1 MNIKELRKKYPAPFA
16 LSVLQRAIEIDQ
28 DDPNVAKASRE
39 YIASL
44 QNHQTP
50 CDWYYVELL
59 ADKLK
64 TIRISTEVY
73 AARKDVERLAWHAMS
88 DDVDEQLLNET
99 IAKLG
104 EKIEIHPVREIELSG
119 NVTGFM
125 QKGNYVAVI
134 GLDVTPVAKD
144 KELFASLLNTMEKN
158 AISAYMQY
166 MYQKE
171 KGGKV
176 PVTFEEFFL
185 NMRIQFYDSLMERPI
200 CSFQSE
206 IRTMENYL
214 SVATKML
221 AENNRWRKFEISLV
235 QCQVIDLSK

>member
-1 MNIKELRKKYPAPFA
+1 M
-16 LSVLQRAIEIDQ
+16 
-28 DDPNVAKASRE
+28 
-39 YIASL
+39 
-44 QNHQTP
+44 
-50 CDWYYVELL
+50 
-59 ADKLK
+59 
-64 TIRISTEVY
+64 
-73 AARKDVERLAWHAMS
+73 ERLAWHTMS

-104 EKIEIHPVREIELSG
+104 EKIEIHPVREIKLSG

-144 KELFASLLNTMEKN
+144 KELFAVLLNTLGKN

-166 MYQKE
+166 MCQKE

-200 CSFQSE
+200 YSFQTE
-206 IRTMENYL
+206 MRTMENYL
-214 SVATKML
+214 RIAAEML
-221 AENNRWRKFEISLV
+221 AENHRWRNFKISLV